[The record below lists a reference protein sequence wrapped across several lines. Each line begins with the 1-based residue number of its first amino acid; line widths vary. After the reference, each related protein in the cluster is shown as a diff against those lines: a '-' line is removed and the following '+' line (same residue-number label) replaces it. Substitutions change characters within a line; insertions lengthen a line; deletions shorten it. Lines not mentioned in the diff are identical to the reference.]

1 MEKDIEEC
9 NFPNNI
15 SFFFQYDENKI
26 IKHAGKDNII
36 FVHIYTY
43 IHDPVWWIFFKGTLD
58 KSVIIV
64 YHWSQ
69 ELRSR
74 RLKLYYT
81 SVSVKRFRC
90 LVEA

>member
-36 FVHIYTY
+36 FVHIYIY
-43 IHDPVWWIFFKGTLD
+43 ARSCMMNFL
-58 KSVIIV
+58 
-64 YHWSQ
+64 Q
-69 ELRSR
+69 EN
-74 RLKLYYT
+74 
-81 SVSVKRFRC
+81 
-90 LVEA
+90 AW